1 MDFINQ
7 WKSENDREASWMFCH
22 GASEAAVHPGCGVY
36 ARAYS
41 GNHGSFFFQGNG
53 LRRREHRLFFNAL
66 PKECRSKDRAKGAHG
81 QWSCQEL
88 FSPSVQGFQIL
99 GGGGL
104 RYPIRSMSPDR
115 RPRPGSAWRGGMG
128 GEERQWGWGMLPPG
142 VSAQARPLP
151 VGWQGLG
158 KGAAQGSPRLAAI
171 LSYFLLVYGTRG
183 CYNEI

>member
-1 MDFINQ
+1 MPEMGSFNQ
-7 WKSENDREASWMFCH
+7 CKSENDREAPWMFCH
-22 GASEAAVHPGCGVY
+22 GAGEAAVHPGCGVY
-36 ARAYS
+36 ARAYG

-104 RYPIRSMSPDR
+104 RYPIKKHE
-115 RPRPGSAWRGGMG
+115 PGPPPEARLCLARGNGRGGAAMG
-128 GEERQWGWGMLPPG
+128 MGDASAGGFRTGAPLARWAAGAGERRRLGF
-142 VSAQARPLP
+142 AQ
-151 VGWQGLG
+151 VGGD
-158 KGAAQGSPRLAAI
+158 S
-171 LSYFLLVYGTRG
+171 FLFFACVWD
-183 CYNEI
+183 